1 MSTAPIKKKKKNNFA
16 LPIFLAVVAGGLW
29 SGLREGGWM
38 NAEVAAEVEGQA
50 VQRGPL
56 RITVVQR
63 GNLSAKNS
71 VKVTNELEGN
81 VQILSLVE
89 EGKEVNEGDLLVVLD
104 TSSLEDRENAGEIA
118 VQNAEAALTTAK
130 QDEEIQVSQNASDY
144 ARAEQDLQ
152 FAKDDQTKYLEGDF
166 PQSQKAATEAILLA
180 DQELS
185 QAQDRYEKSV
195 QLNKEGFLTPTEL
208 EGDRLA
214 LEKSKVKLDQAKRAE
229 VLLLEYDFKKEV
241 AVHKGKIEEAER
253 ELQRVELQSAARL
266 VNAESKVR
274 TSQAKYDLE
283 KEKLDKLRDQLNKS
297 EIYSP
302 SSGIVVYARERSRW
316 GQGDLIEEGATVRE
330 RQEIITIPQ
339 SGGMI
344 AEVSLHESVIKKVKP
359 GQTCTIRVDSIPDK
373 DFNGQVDFVALLP
386 DSGSSWMNPNQRLFR
401 TNIAILDTNPE
412 MRPGTS
418 CSVEILVQEIPDT
431 LFIPVQGVFHSGGKA
446 VAFVDGQERQID
458 IGSASEE
465 WVEILGGLEEG
476 EVVQLAP
483 PRGFQ
488 PEPPPVEETESE
500 GGPPSGRGMP
510 GGGMPSGGK
519 PSGGDSGYGGKPG
532 GSKPSYPGGKPGG
545 GGKPSGG
552 ETGAIEKGS
561 KPGGGEAAGDA
572 KPDGEHGK
580 K

>member
-1 MSTAPIKKKKKNNFA
+1 MSTPPIKKKKNRLV
-16 LPIFLAVVAGGLW
+16 LPILLVVAAGGLW

-38 NAEVAAEVEGQA
+38 NATTVAQVEGQE

-71 VKVTNELEGN
+71 LKVINELEGN

-89 EGKEVNEGDLLVVLD
+89 EGKQVKEGDLLVVLD
-104 TSSLEDRENAGEIA
+104 TSSLEDRENSGEIA
-118 VQNAEAALTTAK
+118 VQNADATLTTAK
-130 QDEEIQVSQNASDY
+130 QDMEIQVSQNTSDY
-144 ARAEQDLQ
+144 AKAKQALQ
-152 FAKDDQTKYLEGDF
+152 FAKDDEVKYLEGDF
-166 PQSQKAATEAILLA
+166 EQQKAAAEESIFLA
-180 DQELS
+180 REELS
-185 QAQDRYEKSV
+185 QAEDRYEKS
-195 QLNKEGFLTPTEL
+195 QHLNAEGFLTPTEL

-214 LEKSKVKLDQAKRAE
+214 LEKSKVKLVQAERAQ
-229 VLLLEYDFKKEV
+229 VLLLEYDFKKQV
-241 AVHKGKIEEAER
+241 AVHQGKIEEAQR
-253 ELQRVELQSAARL
+253 ELKRVELQSAARL

-283 KEKLDKLRDQLNKS
+283 KEKLDKLRDQLKKS

-302 SSGIVVYARERSRW
+302 CSGIVVYARENRRW

-359 GQTCTIRVDSIPDK
+359 GQACTIRVDSIPGK
-373 DFNGQVDFVALLP
+373 DFNGVIEFVALLP

-401 TNIAILDTNPE
+401 TNIAILDTSSE

-418 CSVEILVQEIPDT
+418 CSVEILVKDIPNT
-431 LFIPVQGVFHSGGKA
+431 LYVPVQGVFHSGGQA
-446 VAFVDGQERQID
+446 VAFVNGKARKIE

-465 WVEILGGLEEG
+465 WVEILSGLEEG

-488 PEPPPVEETESE
+488 PEPPPKAERDE
-500 GGPPSGRGMP
+500 M
-510 GGGMPSGGK
+510 GGK
-519 PSGGDSGYGGKPG
+519 QKPTRKYGK
-532 GSKPSYPGGKPGG
+532 
-545 GGKPSGG
+545 
-552 ETGAIEKGS
+552 
-561 KPGGGEAAGDA
+561 
-572 KPDGEHGK
+572 
-580 K
+580 

>member
-1 MSTAPIKKKKKNNFA
+1 MSTAPIKKKKNRFA
-16 LPIFLAVVAGGLW
+16 LPIILAVVAGGLW

-81 VQILSLVE
+81 LQILSLVE
-89 EGKEVNEGDLLVVLD
+89 EGKEVKEGDLLVVFD
-104 TSSLEDRENAGEIA
+104 TSSLEDRENSGEIA
-118 VQNAEAALTTAK
+118 VQNADAALTTAK
-130 QDEEIQVSQNASDY
+130 QDKEIQVSQNTSDY
-144 ARAEQDLQ
+144 AKAKQDLD
-152 FAKDDQTKYLEGDF
+152 FAIFDKNKYVNGDF
-166 PQSQKAATEAILLA
+166 EQQVQSAREAILLA
-180 DQELS
+180 DQELK
-185 QAQDRYEKSV
+185 QAEDRYEKSKT
-195 QLNKEGFLTPTEL
+195 LKKEGFLTPTEL
-208 EGDRLA
+208 KSDELA
-214 LEKSKVKLDQAKRAE
+214 WERSRVKLDQVTRAKE
-229 VLLLEYDFKKEV
+229 LLLEYDNPKEMK
-241 AVHKGKIEEAER
+241 VHEGNIEEAER
-253 ELQRVELQSAARL
+253 ELERVELQSAARL
-266 VNAESKVR
+266 VNADSKVR

-283 KEKLDKLRDQLNKS
+283 KEKLDKLRDQLQKS

-373 DFNGQVDFVALLP
+373 DFNGLVDFVALLP

-401 TNIAILDTNPE
+401 TNISILDTNPE

-418 CSVEILVQEIPDT
+418 CSVEILVKEIPDT

-446 VAFVDGQERQID
+446 VAFVDGEAREIE

-488 PEPPPVEETESE
+488 PEPPPKGDDEGM
-500 GGPPSGRGMP
+500 GGPPSG
-510 GGGMPSGGK
+510 SGK
-519 PSGGDSGYGGKPG
+519 PSGRPSGDSSGSGRPGEGSSGGGRPG
-532 GSKPSYPGGKPGG
+532 GSSGGGKPGG
-545 GGKPSGG
+545 G
-552 ETGAIEKGS
+552 
-561 KPGGGEAAGDA
+561 
-572 KPDGEHGK
+572 KPDGDHGQK
-580 K
+580 

>member
-1 MSTAPIKKKKKNNFA
+1 MSTPPIKKKKNRLV
-16 LPIFLAVVAGGLW
+16 LPILLVIVAGGLW
-29 SGLREGGWM
+29 SGLRDGGWM
-38 NAEVAAEVEGQA
+38 NATAIEEIEGQA

-89 EGKEVNEGDLLVVLD
+89 EGKEVDEGDLLVVLD

-118 VQNAEAALTTAK
+118 VQNADAALTTAK
-130 QDEEIQVSQNASDY
+130 QDKEIQVSQNTSDF
-144 ARAEQDLQ
+144 AKAEQDLQ
-152 FAKDDQTKYLEGDF
+152 FARDDEVKYLEGDF
-166 PQSQKAATEAILLA
+166 EQQKAAAEEAILLA

-185 QAQDRYEKSV
+185 QAKDRYDKSTD
-195 QLNKEGFLTPTEL
+195 LNEEGFLTATEL
-208 EGDRLA
+208 ESDRLSW
-214 LEKSKVKLDQAKRAE
+214 ERSKVKLLQARRAQK
-229 VLLLEYDFKKEV
+229 LLLDYDYKKQV

-253 ELQRVELQSAARL
+253 ELKRVELQSAARL

-297 EIYSP
+297 KIYSP
-302 SSGIVVYARERSRW
+302 SSGIVVYTRERSRW

-344 AEVSLHESVIKKVKP
+344 AEVSLHESVIKKVAP
-359 GQTCTIRVDSIPDK
+359 GQACTIRVDSIPDK
-373 DFNGQVDFVALLP
+373 DFHGVVDFVALLP

-401 TNIAILDTNPE
+401 TNIAILDTDPE

-418 CSVEILVQEIPDT
+418 CSVEILVKEIPDA
-431 LFIPVQGVFHSGGKA
+431 LFIPIQGVFHSGGQA
-446 VAFVDGQERQID
+446 VAFVDGKPREVEV
-458 IGSASEE
+458 GSASEE

-488 PEPPPVEETESE
+488 PEPPPKGEDDEV
-500 GGPPSGRGMP
+500 GGPPSGSGS
-510 GGGMPSGGK
+510 PSGRPAGSNSGSGK
-519 PSGGDSGYGGKPG
+519 PSY
-532 GSKPSYPGGKPGG
+532 G
-545 GGKPSGG
+545 GGKSSG
-552 ETGAIEKGS
+552 EY
-561 KPGGGEAAGDA
+561 
-572 KPDGEHGK
+572 GK

>member
-1 MSTAPIKKKKKNNFA
+1 MSTPPIKKKKNRVA
-16 LPIFLAVVAGGLW
+16 LPIILVVVAGGLW

-38 NAEVAAEVEGQA
+38 TTAAVEEVEGQV
-50 VQRGPL
+50 VQRGPM

-71 VKVTNELEGN
+71 KKVVNELEGN

-89 EGKEVNEGDLLVVLD
+89 EGKEVKEGDLLVVLD

-130 QDEEIQVSQNASDY
+130 QDMEIQVSQNTSDFER
-144 ARAEQDLQ
+144 ARQDLQ
-152 FAKDDQTKYLEGDF
+152 FARDDETKYLEGDY
-166 PQSQKAATEAILLA
+166 PQQQKAAKEAILLA

-185 QAQDRYEKSV
+185 QAQDRYDKSFILKEEK
-195 QLNKEGFLTPTEL
+195 FLTPTEL
-208 EGDRLA
+208 ESDRLS
-214 LEKSKVKLDQAKRAE
+214 LERSKVKLDQAKRAE
-229 VLLLEYDFKKEV
+229 ELLLNYDYKKQV
-241 AVHKGKIEEAER
+241 AVHKGNIEEAER
-253 ELQRVELQSAARL
+253 EVERVNLQSAARL
-266 VNAESKVR
+266 VNADSKVR

-283 KEKLDKLRDQLNKS
+283 SEKLTKLRDQLQKS

-302 SSGIVVYARERSRW
+302 TNGIVVYARERSRW

-359 GQTCTIRVDSIPDK
+359 GQTCSIRVDSIPDK
-373 DFNGQVDFVALLP
+373 DFNGVVEFVALLP

-401 TNIAILDTNPE
+401 TNISILDTDPE

-418 CSVEILVQEIPDT
+418 CSVEILVKEIPDA
-431 LFIPVQGVFHSGGKA
+431 LFIPIQGVFHSAGQA
-446 VAFVDGQERQID
+446 IAFVDGEERPIE

-476 EVVQLAP
+476 EIVQLAP

-488 PEPPPVEETESE
+488 PEPPPKEESE
-500 GGPPSGRGMP
+500 DMGGPPAGSAMP
-510 GGGMPSGGK
+510 GGRPADTGAGSAMPGGSGTESGK
-519 PSGGDSGYGGKPG
+519 PSYG
-532 GSKPSYPGGKPGG
+532 GSKPGE
-545 GGKPSGG
+545 G
-552 ETGAIEKGS
+552 ETGALPKGD
-561 KPGGGEAAGDA
+561 KPNGAKGGKPAGA
-572 KPDGEHGK
+572 KADGDHGQK
-580 K
+580 

>member
-1 MSTAPIKKKKKNNFA
+1 MTSTA
-16 LPIFLAVVAGGLW
+16 
-29 SGLREGGWM
+29 
-38 NAEVAAEVEGQA
+38 EVEVEGQA

-89 EGKEVNEGDLLVVLD
+89 EGKEVKKGDLLVVLD

-130 QDEEIQVSQNASDY
+130 QDREIQVSQNTSDF
-144 ARAEQDLQ
+144 ARAQQDLNFAEDDKIKYVKGDFEQDKKG
-152 FAKDDQTKYLEGDF
+152 AKET
-166 PQSQKAATEAILLA
+166 ILLA

-185 QAQDRYEKSV
+185 QAQDRFDKSKI
-195 QLNKEGFLTPTEL
+195 LKAEGFLTPTEL
-208 EGDRLA
+208 ETDRLS
-214 LEKSKVKLDQAKRAE
+214 LERSKVKLDQAKRAE
-229 VLLLEYDFKKEV
+229 ELLLIYDNPKQMK
-241 AVHKGKIEEAER
+241 VHKGKIEEAER
-253 ELQRVELQSAARL
+253 ELKRVNLQSAARL
-266 VNAESKVR
+266 VNADSKVR

-283 KEKLDKLRDQLNKS
+283 KEKLDKLHDQLQKS

-302 SSGIVVYARERSRW
+302 GTGIVVYARERSRW

-339 SGGMI
+339 SGGMV

-359 GQTCTIRVDSIPDK
+359 GQTCTVRVDSIPDTE
-373 DFNGQVDFVALLP
+373 FNGEVGFVALLP

-401 TNIAILDTNPE
+401 TNIEVLDTSPE

-418 CSVEILVQEIPDT
+418 CSVEILVKEIPDA
-431 LFIPVQGVFHSGGKA
+431 LFIPIQGVFHSGGQA
-446 VAFVDGQERQID
+446 IAFIDGEPRSIE

-465 WVEILGGLEEG
+465 WVEILGGLQEG
-476 EVVQLAP
+476 EIVQLAP

-488 PEPPPVEETESE
+488 PEPPPKEEGEDMS
-500 GGPPSGRGMP
+500 GPSSGSGKPSGRP
-510 GGGMPSGGK
+510 TGGKPSGGKPTGSSSGSGKPSGGK
-519 PSGGDSGYGGKPG
+519 PSGD
-532 GSKPSYPGGKPGG
+532 
-545 GGKPSGG
+545 
-552 ETGAIEKGS
+552 
-561 KPGGGEAAGDA
+561 
-572 KPDGEHGK
+572 HGQK
-580 K
+580 